1 MPPGKIQLHRDS
13 AVPIYEQVSE
23 FLKARIAAGE
33 YAPGERLPG
42 IKALAKTL
50 GVNHLTLRQALRRL
64 EEKRIVA
71 TESARGTFV
80 LTANYTQ
87 LKVALILPNLYESSS
102 RLSAGVQRQM
112 AETQSTVDIFHYDES
127 TKLECEFFHR
137 LVEEN
142 YDGAVIFPSL
152 EQESLKPLLKLVLE
166 GFPLVFLD
174 RAPAQ
179 TPCWRVSVDNFQGG
193 YQVTEHLI
201 RKGCRRIA
209 CEASELTGVA
219 DRFEGFLRAM
229 GDHKLPVD
237 YDLVRKFARNDDRI
251 EEVVASWMKLPEPPD
266 GIIFANDFQALRGLR
281 SLTAMNLK
289 VPKDVRI
296 VGFDDLPLASLSY
309 PALTTIRQDFT
320 AVGRAAADLLREQTR
335 LPREKRFCDRLKTVP
350 VELMVRDST

>member
-1 MPPGKIQLHRDS
+1 MSSGKIQLRRDS
-13 AVPIYEQVSE
+13 SVPIYEQVSE

-42 IKALAKTL
+42 IKTLAKTL

-80 LTANYTQ
+80 MTANYTQ

-102 RLSAGVQRQM
+102 RLSAGVQRYM
-112 AETQSTVDIFHYDES
+112 SETQSTVDIFHYDES
-127 TKLECEFFHR
+127 TALEREFFDR
-137 LVEEN
+137 LLEEG
-142 YDGAVIFPSL
+142 YDGAIIFPSL

-193 YQVTEHLI
+193 YIATEHLI
-201 RKGCRRIA
+201 QRGCRRIA
-209 CEASELTGVA
+209 CEASELFGVA

-237 YDLVRKFARNDDRI
+237 YDLVQKFVRNDDRI
-251 EEVVASWMKLPEPPD
+251 EETVSGWMNLPEPPD

-289 VPKDVRI
+289 VPNDVRI

-309 PALTTIRQDFT
+309 PALTTIRQDFAT
-320 AVGRAAADLLREQTR
+320 VGRAAANLLREQTR
-335 LPREKRFCDRLKTVP
+335 LPREKRFRDQLNTIA
-350 VELMVRDST
+350 VELIVRDST